1 MKEKRK
7 HFYLDDVEH
16 RLLVGCLMT
25 ARNEYIHEN
34 KPIEAA
40 GKRTCRKRRHHRNTQ
55 SGESN
60 TMGAAD
66 ERSTGNSNGDHQ
78 Q

>member
-1 MKEKRK
+1 MDK
-7 HFYLDDVEH
+7 YIIDVHTGLKYE
-16 RLLVGCLMT
+16 LVGDYYFIVGDDDL
-25 ARNEYIHEN
+25 EVH
-34 KPIEAA
+34 PIVLSA

-60 TMGAAD
+60 TLGAAD

>member
-1 MKEKRK
+1 MDK
-7 HFYLDDVEH
+7 YIIDVHTGLKYE
-16 RLLVGCLMT
+16 LVGDYYFIVGDDDL
-25 ARNEYIHEN
+25 EVH
-34 KPIEAA
+34 PIVLSA

-60 TMGAAD
+60 TLGVAD
-66 ERSTGNSNGDHQ
+66 ERSTGNGDGDRQ